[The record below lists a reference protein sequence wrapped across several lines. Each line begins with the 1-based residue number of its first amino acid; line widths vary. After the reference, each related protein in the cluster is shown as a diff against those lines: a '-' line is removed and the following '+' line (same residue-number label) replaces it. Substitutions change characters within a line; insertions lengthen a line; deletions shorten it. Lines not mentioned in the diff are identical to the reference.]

1 MKITLTSCYKDRDP
15 VSIDLENPPKDLEM
29 IVQTYFGDYTSGTNE
44 DYVDDDKLAYID
56 LLRDK
61 IHPEQHDGYE
71 AVKQSILYS
80 CEWQL
85 TEEGELPSVDDFW
98 DLGWIGKMYEQ
109 GDKKLYDK
117 QYGWKGMDHHSY
129 DRIHHT
135 LVRMIKAVMS
145 YDDKERDYRGGKQYL
160 DFSKRANELITKSGM
175 TYRELAKKIGSTE
188 VTVTRFMTGA
198 RIPNAWTCHLIADAL
213 GTTTDYLICGRK
225 EDGGAS

>member
-1 MKITLTSCYKDRDP
+1 MTITLTSCYKDRDP

-61 IHPEQHDGYE
+61 IHPEKHDGYE

-98 DLGWIGKMYEQ
+98 DLGWIGEMYEQ

-145 YDDKERDYRGGKQYL
+145 YDDKERDYRGEAVPRLFQARE
-160 DFSKRANELITKSGM
+160 RAHH
-175 TYRELAKKIGSTE
+175 E
-188 VTVTRFMTGA
+188 VRNDIQRA
-198 RIPNAWTCHLIADAL
+198 R
-213 GTTTDYLICGRK
+213 
-225 EDGGAS
+225 